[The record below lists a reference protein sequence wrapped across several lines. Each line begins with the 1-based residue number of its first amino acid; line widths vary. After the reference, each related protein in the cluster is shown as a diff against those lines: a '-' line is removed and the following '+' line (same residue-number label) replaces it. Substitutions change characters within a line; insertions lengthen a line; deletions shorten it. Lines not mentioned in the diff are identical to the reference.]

1 MKGIASAL
9 HVASESLF
17 DVPAAT
23 ARKALELIFRID
35 EEFGLKPKEIGGEL
49 DGRIDRLFEIDAFR
63 IGRCRDVRGPD
74 APHHIGSSDLAE
86 HGLGVARLA
95 E

>member
-23 ARKALELIFRID
+23 ACKALELIFRID